1 MKPGERILCGLL
13 AVLLLCILPVAAASV
28 LPATTPDTGSRPSVI
43 TEYGTG
49 RDFGLVKVTH
59 IDYAKPHEKPRP
71 AKAANCFKLAGW
83 RWPGPVTYTIASS
96 AGSPLSTAVAS
107 ASGVWDAQTSR
118 SLFTGSA
125 YASYPFDRRDSVN
138 SVSFGDYADGD
149 VIAVTMTWYYPS
161 TKTAVESDI
170 LFDTTYTWGTVDAEH
185 PSVMDLRNLA
195 THEIGH
201 TLGLSD
207 LYSAPCN
214 AVTMFGWA
222 DYGETIKRDLAPSDI
237 TGLQRIYGL

>member
-1 MKPGERILCGLL
+1 MKPGEKIFCGLL
-13 AVLLLCILPVAAASV
+13 AVLVLCILPAAAASALSAV
-28 LPATTPDTGSRPSVI
+28 TTDPGGRPSVI

-59 IDYAKPHEKPRP
+59 IDYARPAEKVRP

-83 RWPGPVTYTIASS
+83 RWPGSVTYTIDSS
-96 AGSPLSTAVAS
+96 TGSPLSAAVAG

-118 SLFTGSA
+118 SLFTAVA
-125 YASYPFDRRDSVN
+125 YGDHPFDSRDAVN
-138 SVSFGDYADGD
+138 SISFGDYADGD

-161 TKTAVESDI
+161 TKNAIESDI
-170 LFDTTYTWGTVDAEH
+170 LFDTNYTWGTVDSQT
-185 PSVMDLRNLA
+185 PSVMDLRNIA

-207 LYSAPCN
+207 LYTAPCS
-214 AVTMFGWA
+214 AATMFGLA
-222 DYGETIKRDLAPSDI
+222 DYGETIKRDLTPSDI
-237 TGLQRIYGL
+237 TGLRKIYGL